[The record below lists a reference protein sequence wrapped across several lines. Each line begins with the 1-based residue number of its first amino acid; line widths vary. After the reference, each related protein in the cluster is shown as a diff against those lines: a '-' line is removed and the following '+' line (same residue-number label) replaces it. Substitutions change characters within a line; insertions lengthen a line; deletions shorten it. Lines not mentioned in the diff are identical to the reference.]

1 VNLALAKKIFEK
13 TKMVYNSAMPPER
26 TRLNRRRFLQTS
38 GASVAVG
45 SLAWSGCASIKT
57 APKEG
62 SPKTVALLATEVRR
76 HSHAQ
81 HFIDRFL
88 EGYGWNGR
96 WHHPQVQLVS
106 LYVDQFP
113 DGDLAHDRSVRFGV
127 PIYPSVE
134 EALGRGGSKLA
145 VDGVV
150 VIGEHGKYPKN
161 EKGQTLYPRYKWFK
175 QIVQMFEESGRSVP
189 VFNDKHLSTSWPE
202 CLEMVADSKRLK
214 FPFLAGSSL
223 PVTERIP
230 SIDMPLGTPMRESL
244 SICYGGVDS
253 YDFHGL
259 ETAQCM
265 SERRRGGEVGV
276 RSIHALRGAK
286 MWDRVAEREE
296 TRKLFFAA
304 LARSHTVRA
313 PEGYT
318 VYQPSIERARD
329 VSPNAVGYFVEHTD
343 GFRTTML
350 MCNGFVQDFTYAGL
364 RDNGQIVSTQMHL
377 PMPMQISTTADFFNP
392 LVNHIETMV
401 ETGRAA
407 YPVERALLT
416 SGMTLFAV
424 ESLFR
429 GQTEV
434 LTPELAV
441 RYRTTTESHFW
452 RS

>member
-1 VNLALAKKIFEK
+1 
-13 TKMVYNSAMPPER
+13 
-26 TRLNRRRFLQTS
+26 
-38 GASVAVG
+38 VAAG
-45 SLAWSGCASIKT
+45 SLAWSGCTSVRT
-57 APKEG
+57 VPKAD
-62 SPKTVALLATEVRR
+62 SPKTVALIATEVRR

-88 EGYGWNGR
+88 EGYGWQGR
-96 WHHPQVQLVS
+96 WHHPRVQLVS

-113 DGDLAHDRSVRFGV
+113 EGDLARDRSLRFGV
-127 PIYPSVE
+127 PIYSTVE
-134 EALGRGGSKLA
+134 EALGRGGSKLD

-175 QIVQMFEESGRSVP
+175 QIVRMFEESGRTVP
-189 VFNDKHLSTSWPE
+189 VFNDKHLSTTWLE
-202 CLEMVADSKRLK
+202 CAEMVADAKRLN

-230 SIDMPLGTPMRESL
+230 SIDLPLESRLRESL

-265 SERRRGGEVGV
+265 SERRRGGESGV
-276 RSIHALRGAK
+276 RSVQALRGQK
-286 MWDRVAEREE
+286 MWDRVTEREE
-296 TRKLFFAA
+296 TRKLFSGA

-318 VYQPSIERARD
+318 IYPPSIERARVASRD
-329 VSPNAVGYFVEHTD
+329 GVGYFIEHND
-343 GFRTTML
+343 AFRTTML
-350 MCNGFVQDFTYAGL
+350 MCNGLVQDFTYAGL
-364 RDNGQIVSTQMHL
+364 KDDGQIVSTQMHL

-392 LVNHIETMV
+392 LVHHIESMV

-407 YPVERALLT
+407 YPVERTLLT

-429 GQTEV
+429 GQIEV
-434 LTPELAV
+434 PTPELDV
-441 RYRTTTESHFW
+441 RYRSTPESHFW

>member
-1 VNLALAKKIFEK
+1 
-13 TKMVYNSAMPPER
+13 M
-26 TRLNRRRFLQTS
+26 
-38 GASVAVG
+38 ASK
-45 SLAWSGCASIKT
+45 SN
-57 APKEG
+57 
-62 SPKTVALLATEVRR
+62 SPKTVALIATEVRR

-88 EGYGWNGR
+88 EGYGWEGR
-96 WHHPQVQLVS
+96 WHHPRVQLVS
-106 LYVDQFP
+106 LYVDQYP
-113 DGDLAHDRSVRFGV
+113 EGDLARDRSLRFGV

-161 EKGQTLYPRYKWFK
+161 EKAQTLYPRYKWFK
-175 QIVQMFEESGRSVP
+175 QIVKMFEESGRTVP
-189 VFNDKHLSTSWPE
+189 IFNDKHLSTSWAE
-202 CLEMVADSKRLK
+202 CAEMVDDSKRLQ

-230 SIDMPLGTPMRESL
+230 SIDLPFNAPLRESL
-244 SICYGGVDS
+244 SICYGGIDS

-276 RSIHALRGAK
+276 RAIHALRGEK
-286 MWDRVAEREE
+286 MWDRLAERQE
-296 TRKLFFAA
+296 TCRLFLAA

-318 VYQPSIERARD
+318 VYPPSLERARVASRD
-329 VSPNAVGYFVEHTD
+329 AVGYFIEHSD
-343 GFRTTML
+343 GFRTTTL
-350 MCNGFVQDFTYAGL
+350 MCNGLVQDFTYAGL
-364 RDNGQIVSTQMHL
+364 EDSGEVISTQMHL

-392 LVNHIETMV
+392 LVNHIEAMV
-401 ETGRAA
+401 ETGRAP
-407 YPVERALLT
+407 YPVERTLLT

-429 GQTEV
+429 EQAEV
-434 LTPELAV
+434 STPELAV
-441 RYRTTTESHFW
+441 RYRSTAESHFW